1 MSARTLERQGK
12 KKAVFLVAI
21 LSKHFFFYNCYVNRS
36 HIEFQRCSCLIPACP
51 KLCCHV
57 AWEAPLGFQRNAGLF
72 LYTGSPMFRRDGIAV
87 CIYREGHNTT
97 ALDEQSD
104 LLLVVRPV
112 LPCLSSMHG
121 IRPPLFV
128 LCADEVEAAVNV
140 MLIYATA
147 SKNGLWSKYN
157 LEEP

>member
-1 MSARTLERQGK
+1 MSTAG
-12 KKAVFLVAI
+12 I
-21 LSKHFFFYNCYVNRS
+21 LSSNGVAVYTDMSKVV
-36 HIEFQRCSCLIPACP
+36 L
-51 KLCCHV
+51 LCCMGSATWSPKKCV
-57 AWEAPLGFQRNAGLF
+57 TFPV
-72 LYTGSPMFRRDGIAV
+72 LYRKSNVQARRKRSR
-87 CIYREGHNTT
+87 REGHNRT
-97 ALDEQSD
+97 ALDEPSD

-112 LPCLSSMHG
+112 LPCLSSTHG
-121 IRPPLFV
+121 IRPSLFV

>member
-1 MSARTLERQGK
+1 MSTA
-12 KKAVFLVAI
+12 AI
-21 LSKHFFFYNCYVNRS
+21 LSSNGVAVLYRHVQSCVVMLHGKRHLVSKEMRDFSYN
-36 HIEFQRCSCLIPACP
+36 
-51 KLCCHV
+51 
-57 AWEAPLGFQRNAGLF
+57 
-72 LYTGSPMFRRDGIAV
+72 TGSPMFRRDGIAV

>member
-1 MSARTLERQGK
+1 MGSATWFPK
-12 KKAVFLVAI
+12 KCVTFPVLYRKSNVQARR
-21 LSKHFFFYNCYVNRS
+21 KRS
-36 HIEFQRCSCLIPACP
+36 R
-51 KLCCHV
+51 
-57 AWEAPLGFQRNAGLF
+57 
-72 LYTGSPMFRRDGIAV
+72 
-87 CIYREGHNTT
+87 REGHNRT
-97 ALDEQSD
+97 ALDEPSD

-121 IRPPLFV
+121 IRPSLFV